1 MISSEGNSQT
11 SRRRQKR
18 CLGPC
23 GVPEAW
29 GWRAASCRTSS
40 SSRPLSTLLRP
51 QEADG
56 GGTGTPPADTPTL
69 WLPAVSASPVEVTCR
84 RSAAGRRGQSV
95 VVFGSVPL
103 PARRLPPVTP
113 HARPGPAASLSFL
126 RRLHPPVWRWDH
138 LPPSLTPGR
147 YAVLPCCC
155 SRLATPSRTGPE
167 INPNSSRAV

>member
-69 WLPAVSASPVEVTCR
+69 WLPAGRQCFPSGGHLQEVGSGET
-84 RSAAGRRGQSV
+84 RSERGC
-95 VVFGSVPL
+95 L
-103 PARRLPPVTP
+103 WLRPARRLPPVTP

-138 LPPSLTPGR
+138 LPPSLTLGR